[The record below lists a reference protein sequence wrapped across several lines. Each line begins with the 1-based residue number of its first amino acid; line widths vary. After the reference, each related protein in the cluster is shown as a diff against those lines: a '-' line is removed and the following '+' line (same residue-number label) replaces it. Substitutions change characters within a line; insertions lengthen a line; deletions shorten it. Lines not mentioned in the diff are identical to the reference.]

1 MRKLILLAFG
11 GVFFLSCQST
21 DYTLNVSAD
30 VQDEQQLYLI
40 MLDDNN
46 QPKTIDTLLIKEG
59 ISSYSGTIELPEMH
73 YLLLEGNRDVVPFVL
88 EPGDIAVEIYKDS
101 IRSSVVRGT
110 KSNKEFKL
118 YINETTPIV
127 DDLFSIQNE
136 MRNAMISRD
145 SLAYVDLQD
154 QLEDMQEKFND
165 LQIEYVKSNPE
176 SYISTLILEQ
186 LLGNKIIE
194 KEEASEI
201 YSSFSK
207 TLKKTKSGVKIGEI
221 VAPEPQEEKT
231 EEESEEGVSVG
242 DIAPDFIAP
251 DINGNTQALYT
262 SLGKYT
268 LIDFWASWCGPC
280 RVDSPNLVKIHETYK
295 DKGLAVIG
303 VSIDK
308 DKESWQ
314 KAIASDKLA
323 WTHVSYLKRWDDP
336 IAKQYGVKSIPTL
349 FLLDNEGK
357 VIFRGNHA
365 EDILP
370 TLEKLL

>member
-136 MRNAMISRD
+136 MRNAIISRD

>member
-136 MRNAMISRD
+136 MRNAIISRD

-201 YSSFSK
+201 YNSFSK